1 MGAGHTGLPLPRV
14 GVTREGGVPSAMGRH
29 REQQFSHPGGG
40 GGKAR
45 GRRSPERGSP
55 APRWGARP
63 QRGQLKSRPDPSQ
76 GQLRAVLPFIGFYRL
91 GWEKKKPRGSHPHLP
106 SHYLLLWGKKKKK
119 FSSGARGTRVGWKQS
134 PSACPPRRGWVGG
147 FVFPFSGP
155 VSPPTPPKSQCTAAH
170 APPALKESRSPWFYR
185 LTPYLDRVISPAQG
199 NPWNDPRVFPQSP
212 FSPHPLPEELRE
224 SKLCKAPGLKAES
237 RPKKPKKKK
246 LHSLLQLIR
255 KLQLIARKRRGE
267 LLHARLVITPY
278 FFAGRTGNAEGAEK
292 QNEKPSWQ
300 PSKHVS
306 IRIAGAEFNFWGPG
320 MPKVPLGAQGRA
332 QPQPSRAA
340 GFGTPQ
346 NREKNH

>member
-1 MGAGHTGLPLPRV
+1 M
-14 GVTREGGVPSAMGRH
+14 
-29 REQQFSHPGGG
+29 
-40 GGKAR
+40 
-45 GRRSPERGSP
+45 
-55 APRWGARP
+55 
-63 QRGQLKSRPDPSQ
+63 
-76 GQLRAVLPFIGFYRL
+76 
-91 GWEKKKPRGSHPHLP
+91 
-106 SHYLLLWGKKKKK
+106 
-119 FSSGARGTRVGWKQS
+119 
-134 PSACPPRRGWVGG
+134 
-147 FVFPFSGP
+147 
-155 VSPPTPPKSQCTAAH
+155 
-170 APPALKESRSPWFYR
+170 
-185 LTPYLDRVISPAQG
+185 
-199 NPWNDPRVFPQSP
+199 FPQSP

-332 QPQPSRAA
+332 QPQPGRAA
-340 GFGTPQ
+340 GSGTPQ